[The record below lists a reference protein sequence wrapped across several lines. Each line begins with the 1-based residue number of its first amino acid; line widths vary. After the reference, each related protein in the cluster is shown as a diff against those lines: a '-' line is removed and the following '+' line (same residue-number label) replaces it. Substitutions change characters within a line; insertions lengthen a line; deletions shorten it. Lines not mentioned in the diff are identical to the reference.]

1 MSDLSNR
8 RAMVTGAGS
17 GIGRACAMAL
27 AGVGAEVLVQDI
39 NGESAQAVATAI
51 NERGGRAHAVICDV
65 ADEARLASAI
75 RQHGDVTILVNN
87 AGVLGFNATLEEI
100 DRAAYD
106 RMMNTHVWGA
116 YAATRAVIAGMKE
129 AGWGRIINIGSN
141 RGQTGFERS
150 SHYSA
155 AKAALIAMAKSWAR
169 EFAPHGILV
178 NAIAP
183 GVVRTAMT
191 LSYGEDAVEEEA
203 QLNLLKRA
211 ASPEEMA
218 AWILVLTGP
227 TGDFMT
233 GQLICP
239 NGGDPIVGI

>member
-1 MSDLSNR
+1 MTDLSTR

-17 GIGRACAMAL
+17 GIGRACAIAL
-27 AGVGAEVLVQDI
+27 AQAGAEVLVQDI
-39 NGESAQAVATAI
+39 NGDNASSVVAEITAS
-51 NERGGRAHAVICDV
+51 GGSAHAVICDV

-75 RQHGDVTILVNN
+75 RQYGDVTILVNN
-87 AGVLGFNATLEEI
+87 AGVPGFNATLEEI

-116 YAATRAVIAGMKE
+116 FAATRMVISGMK
-129 AGWGRIINIGSN
+129 AARWGRIINIGSN
-141 RGQTGFERS
+141 RGQVGFERS

-155 AKAALIAMAKSWAR
+155 AKAALIVMAKSWAQ
-169 EFAPHGILV
+169 EFAPWGILV

-211 ASPEEMA
+211 ARPEEMA
-218 AWILVLTGP
+218 AWILVLVGP
-227 TGDFMT
+227 SGDYMT